1 MNRLGLL
8 LLTSVLLVVSGPAVA
23 TVVDPMGLVKQTS
36 EQVLAEVKGRKQELT
51 ESPGK
56 IYDLVEEIVL
66 PRFDFERMSR
76 LVLGKHWRRASQA
89 QRGQFVEQFR
99 ELLVRTYATA
109 LLSYSDQEIRYLPI
123 RRVEDAQEVTIGTE
137 VAAAGAPRVPIN
149 YTLHRDGDSW
159 LVYDVSID
167 GVSLVS
173 NYRTTFASQIRRY
186 KLDGLIA
193 KLAKRNGQDK

>member
-89 QRGQFVEQFR
+89 QREQFVEQFR

-137 VAAAGAPRVPIN
+137 VTAAGAPRVPIN
-149 YTLHRDGDSW
+149 YTLRRDGDSW

>member
-1 MNRLGLL
+1 MNRYGMPLL
-8 LLTSVLLVVSGPAVA
+8 LSVLLMASGAA
-23 TVVDPMGLVKQTS
+23 TATLVDPMQLVKQTS
-36 EQVLAEVKGRKQELT
+36 EQVLAEVKSRKQELT

-56 IYDLVEEIVL
+56 IYGLVEEIVL

-76 LVLGKHWRRASQA
+76 LVLGKHWRAASDD
-89 QRGQFVEQFR
+89 QRGKFVIQFR

-109 LLSYSDQEIRYLPI
+109 LLNYSDQEIRYLPV
-123 RRVEDAQEVTIGTE
+123 RQVDGAEEVTINTE
-137 VAAAGAPRVPIN
+137 VAAAGAPKVPIN
-149 YTLHRDGDSW
+149 YALYRDGDSW
-159 LVYDVSID
+159 RVFDVAID

-193 KLAKRNGQDK
+193 QLEERNSKDK